1 MPSTLDFTP
10 ARLDLKLYAG
20 DDTVLDLVF
29 ITEPPPQA
37 GTEFAGPYDTG
48 TEYVPNQM
56 VESVGLLYVSLVTS
70 TNLTPAT
77 NPAAW
82 QLIPSLDLSG
92 YVNWQAQIR
101 SSATDSNDF
110 TVDDSQQAS
119 SIITISL
126 PASTATARQ
135 SKGTQRWDIQA
146 QDPDGFTHTFFA
158 GNVSIESDVTQ

>member
-29 ITEPPPQA
+29 ITEAPPQT
-37 GTEFAGPYDTG
+37 GTEFAGPYDTA
-48 TEYVPNQM
+48 TTYLPNQM
-56 VESVGLLYVSLVTS
+56 VESVGLLYVSLVTT
-70 TNLTPAT
+70 TNQTPAST
-77 NPAAW
+77 PASW
-82 QLIPSLDLSG
+82 QLIPSLDLTG

-101 SSATDSNDF
+101 SSVTDSNDF
-110 TVDDSQQAS
+110 TIDATQQAS
-119 SIITISL
+119 SIITITL

-135 SKGTQRWDIQA
+135 TKGTQRWDIQA
-146 QDPDGFTHTFFA
+146 QDPDGNIHTFFA

>member
-29 ITEPPPQA
+29 ITETPPQA
-37 GTEFAGPYDTG
+37 GTEFAGPYDSS
-48 TEYVPNQM
+48 TEYAPNLM

-70 TNLTPAT
+70 TNLTPAS
-77 NPAAW
+77 NPTAW
-82 QLIPSLDLSG
+82 LPIPALDLTG

-101 SSATDSNDF
+101 ASATDSNDF
-110 TVDDSQQAS
+110 TVDTTLQSS

-126 PASTATARQ
+126 PGSTVETRQ

-146 QDPDGFTHTFFA
+146 QDPDGFIHTFFA